1 MNSEYLKSLRLVYFA
16 LAAGIVLFLLVSVFL
31 NTSTG
36 AFMGNDVTAA
46 EKTPFI
52 IVLIVLTG
60 LTFIAYKAIFPKKL
74 GIIRNMTSL
83 AGKLAAWRELNV
95 LRAALIEAPSFMGI
109 VLFMLL
115 GIHALL
121 IWPLAGLLL
130 FWFTQPTRDKLVD
143 EANFTSAEIK
153 EFDLMK

>member
-1 MNSEYLKSLRLVYFA
+1 MNSEYLKNLRLVYFA
-16 LAAGIVLFLLVSVFL
+16 LAAGIVLFILVSVFL
-31 NTSTG
+31 NSSNG
-36 AFMGNDVTAA
+36 AFMGSDVTAT

-60 LTFIAYKAIFPKKL
+60 IALMAYKAIFPKKL
-74 GIIRNMTSL
+74 DIIRNLPAL
-83 AGKLAAWRELNV
+83 AGKLAAWRELNI
-95 LRAALIEAPSFMGI
+95 LRAALIEAPSFLGI

-115 GIHALL
+115 GVHVLL

-130 FWFTQPTRDKLVD
+130 FWFTQPTRDKLID